1 MIGIP
6 ALPASAGQG
15 DAYSRGGPRCSLLM
29 SSGMGDRP
37 AMDLCS
43 VLPCTHGSCAIF
55 RLQKN
60 RKRLVAQRGL
70 SCASAM
76 KKRDGCFKPASPCP
90 SPRLPAQPASHA
102 AACRRARG
110 ACPGC
115 PDQPADLLDGGAW
128 SMASRRCPFESLSG
142 FSANAA
148 VAAPGACPMQPGNR
162 AARLERSIGLSRHR
176 QFPDALASLRWGC
189 IPCPAGV
196 PV

>member
-1 MIGIP
+1 MHLPGDGHA
-6 ALPASAGQG
+6 ALMNS
-15 DAYSRGGPRCSLLM
+15 GG
-29 SSGMGDRP
+29 GDRP
-37 AMDLCS
+37 AMDSCR
-43 VLPCTHGSCAIF
+43 VPPRTHGSCAIS

-60 RKRLVAQRGL
+60 RERLAAQRGL

-76 KKRDGCFKPASPCP
+76 KKRDGCFKPASPRRG
-90 SPRLPAQPASHA
+90 PRLPAQPASHA

-115 PDQPADLLDGGAW
+115 PDQPADRLDGGAW
-128 SMASRRCPFESLSG
+128 DGMASRRCPFESLSG

-162 AARLERSIGLSRHR
+162 AARLERGMGLSRHR
-176 QFPDALASLRWGC
+176 QLPGALAPLRWGR